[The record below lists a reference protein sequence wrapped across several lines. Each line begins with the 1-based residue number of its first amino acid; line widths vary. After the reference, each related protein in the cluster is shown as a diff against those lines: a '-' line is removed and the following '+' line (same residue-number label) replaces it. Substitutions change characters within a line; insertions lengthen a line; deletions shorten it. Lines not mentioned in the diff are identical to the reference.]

1 MIPNLT
7 GLAQEPGLSAALVP
21 VALAAV
27 LTAIVLVLPS
37 IVRWFDDRKS

>member
-7 GLAQEPGLSAALVP
+7 ELAHDLGLSATLVP
-21 VALAAV
+21 VVLAAV

-37 IVRWFDDRKS
+37 IVRWINDRKS

>member
-1 MIPNLT
+1 MIPNLA
-7 GLAQEPGLSAALVP
+7 GLAQELGLSAALVP

-37 IVRWFDDRKS
+37 IVRWLDDRKS

>member
-7 GLAQEPGLSAALVP
+7 ELAQELGLSAALVP
-21 VALAAV
+21 VALAVV
-27 LTAIVLVLPS
+27 LTTIVLVLPS

>member
-7 GLAQEPGLSAALVP
+7 ELGRELGLSAALVP

-27 LTAIVLVLPS
+27 LTAIGLVLPS
-37 IVRWFDDRKS
+37 MVGWLDDRKS